1 MGQLQDRS
9 KPLIFAMARLD
20 KVKNLT
26 GLAGV
31 GGRGGGVGLLV
42 NMDRRE
48 DKVENLTGLACVG
61 RGMTMGLRDRRGG
74 GWRVWAQHR

>member
-31 GGRGGGVGLLV
+31 WGGGVGERLLIM
-42 NMDRRE
+42 NRRE
-48 DKVENLTGLACVG
+48 DKVENLTGLAGVG
-61 RGMTMGLRDRRGG
+61 RGMAMGWRERRGG